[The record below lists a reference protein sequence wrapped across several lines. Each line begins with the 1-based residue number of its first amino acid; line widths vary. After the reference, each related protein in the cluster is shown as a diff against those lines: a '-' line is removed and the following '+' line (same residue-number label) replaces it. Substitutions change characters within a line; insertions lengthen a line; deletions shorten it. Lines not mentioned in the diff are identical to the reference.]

1 MGALAILDTIDRVS
15 GLDLNTASLVSPGAS
30 GDTMPPGADIY
41 LRVKAGTT
49 ACVASVINAAS
60 NAGPDG
66 TYLAPLALGSV
77 TSADKVFGPFPAS
90 TFADPSDGQVH
101 VSYSATSGVTVG
113 VYRITNA

>member
-1 MGALAILDTIDRVS
+1 MGALAILDTADRAS

-30 GDTMPPGADIY
+30 GDTMPPGADTY

-49 ACVASVINAAS
+49 ACTASVINAAA

-66 TYLAPLALGSV
+66 TFLAPLALGTV
-77 TSADKVFGPFPAS
+77 TSGDKLFGPFPAS
-90 TFADPSDGQVH
+90 TFADPSDSQVH
-101 VSYSATSGVTVG
+101 ISYSSTSGVTVG